1 MERTT
6 PLSCT
11 VRQWARMGLAQH
23 GVEFLEITRAQQQV
37 FLKEGNLRLV
47 EACQDLI
54 DAMLLEMQP
63 KP

>member
-1 MERTT
+1 M
-6 PLSCT
+6 
-11 VRQWARMGLAQH
+11 ALAHH
-23 GVEFLEITRAQQQV
+23 GEEFLEITLAQQQV

-54 DAMLLEMQP
+54 DAMQLELHP